1 MKARSNCV
9 YIASGGTAC
18 DTVPADA
25 RGKLDPRAYLSCRVS
40 METLMRTLQV
50 EELELVAGG
59 APASGET
66 PGFTN
71 TQSTK
76 NNGLGNGD
84 QGAPGGS
91 GPNNQAEN
99 TAGTGPSA
107 LHVINFPHTSGFN
120 MDAAN
125 FQWNNNT

>member
-1 MKARSNCV
+1 M
-9 YIASGGTAC
+9 
-18 DTVPADA
+18 
-25 RGKLDPRAYLSCRVS
+25 RAL
-40 METLMRTLQV
+40 EI

-59 APASGET
+59 APPTNPAFE
-66 PGFTN
+66 N

-99 TAGTGPSA
+99 TAGTNGIGDI
-107 LHVINFPHTSGFN
+107 HQSGYA
-120 MDAAN
+120 MDAT
-125 FQWNNNT
+125 NTNPDLN